1 MEYKPHTADLIFYKR
16 RSLLGRLILYFTRSP
31 GEEKSYASHVAGLI
45 SPDIL
50 LESVLTTIKR
60 PFDIT
65 KESRLEI
72 YRYTGPI
79 PTNDFVDLVAKKA
92 NEYHGKTYGFGK
104 VITHFLD
111 AILVK
116 MFKKEIYFFR
126 KINHFHRYPICSWVW
141 AYAYN
146 RALSG
151 YEFGVEPKYTTPD
164 DMHDFVKESIEW
176 ELVYKG

>member
-1 MEYKPHTADLIFYKR
+1 MTYIPQTADLIFYKR

-31 GEEKSYASHVAGLI
+31 GEEKSYASHVAGLVT
-45 SPDIL
+45 PTTL

-72 YRYTGPI
+72 YRYKGPV
-79 PTNDFVDLVAKKA
+79 PVDDFDYQVAAKA
-92 NEYHGKTYGFGK
+92 NEYHGTTYGFGK

-111 AILVK
+111 ALLVK
-116 MFKKEIYFFR
+116 LFKKEIYFFR
-126 KINHFHRYPICSWVW
+126 RINNLDRYPICSWVW
-141 AYAYN
+141 AYAYHRVLN
-146 RALSG
+146 G
-151 YEFGVEPKYTTPD
+151 YEFGVEPKYATPD
-164 DMHDFVKESIEW
+164 DMHDYVKNSVEW